1 MSSEEDN
8 EVDLDS
14 IPLFDYLK
22 KAIPVEELRDFSSSR
37 RIGSIDFVKGVAI
50 VMIMIAH
57 TAGAWLVPSWIFLYG
72 VVFSFL
78 DILGPSLFVFLSALS
93 VVFSIRRRKESTPEK
108 VIRNRIF
115 SRGLMI
121 IVIAVI
127 FNIVSI
133 EFTIPGYSFPLTIW
147 GWNILMFIGASQ
159 IFSYYALK
167 LSKVARATIGLVI
180 IFASDAVRQ
189 FLFQGKAAGNL
200 VSEVLHYII
209 TSPSPMTPL
218 LPWISICFISSIFGE
233 YLFEAM
239 MGGTKKDYKK
249 LFRTF
254 LNWGIFLVLAGIF
267 LGRNSYIAGN
277 EFIAAT
283 DFTIGTL
290 PLNEY
295 PHIVLL
301 ETANMDTFIHN
312 IKYPGMWEFLIRGR
326 APNMIYNLGAALILI
341 ALCFYLV
348 DIKRKMNNFISM
360 MNYYGKVSLSL
371 FLLHFVFITIF
382 RISGFGALDFI
393 AYVFVI
399 FGYLGFWGF
408 VMYIWNEFYSGAG
421 SPEWLMV
428 QIGRIGQKTGKTV
441 KKEILI
447 IEEEIKETVQK
458 IKKDTKK
465 DSKN

>member
-22 KAIPVEELRDFSSSR
+22 KTIPVEELRDFSSSR
-37 RIGSIDFVKGVAI
+37 RIGSIDFVKGLAI
-50 VMIMIAH
+50 IFIMLAH
-57 TAGAWLVPSWIFLYG
+57 TAGAWFAPSWKFLYG
-72 VVFSFL
+72 IGFAFL
-78 DILGPSLFVFLSALS
+78 DIFGPSLFVFLSALS
-93 VVFSIRRRKESTPEK
+93 VVFSIRRRKNSSHNK

-115 SRGLMI
+115 SRGMMI
-121 IVIAVI
+121 IVIAI
-127 FNIVSI
+127 LFNVVSI
-133 EFTIPGYSFPLTIW
+133 GVVFKVPGYSFPATLW

-167 LSKVARATIGLVI
+167 LSKVARAIIGLVI
-180 IFASDAVRQ
+180 IFTSDAVRQ
-189 FLFQGKAAGNL
+189 FISQGKEAGDL
-200 VSEVLHYII
+200 LSSVLHFII

-233 YLFEAM
+233 YLYEAM

-254 LNWGIFLVLAGIF
+254 LYWGIFLVLTGIF
-267 LGRNSYIAGN
+267 LGRNAYDYGN
-277 EFIAAT
+277 EYIAAT

-290 PLNEY
+290 PLSEY
-295 PHIVLL
+295 PHLL
-301 ETANMDTFIHN
+301 LLQAMRTPTYLPTFT
-312 IKYPGMWEFLIRGR
+312 YPGMWEFLIRGR

-341 ALCFYLV
+341 AMCFYLV

-371 FLLHFVFITIF
+371 FLLHFVFITLF
-382 RISGFGALDFI
+382 LDAFEFI
-393 AYVFVI
+393 IYAFVV

-408 VMYIWNEFYSGAG
+408 IMYIWNEFYNGVG
-421 SPEWLMV
+421 SPEWVMV
-428 QIGRIGQKTGKTV
+428 QVGRIGQKTGKTV
-441 KKEILI
+441 KKEITI

-458 IKKDTKK
+458 IKKDREET
-465 DSKN
+465 SKT

>member
-1 MSSEEDN
+1 MSLEEEN

-37 RIGSIDFVKGVAI
+37 RIRSIDFVKGVAI
-50 VMIMIAH
+50 IFIILAH
-57 TAGAWLVPSWIFLYG
+57 TAGAWLVPSWKFLYG
-72 VVFSFL
+72 IVFAFL

-93 VVFSIRRRKESTPEK
+93 VVFSIRRRKKSTREK

-127 FNIVSI
+127 FNLVSI
-133 EFTIPGYSFPLTIW
+133 EFTIPGYSFPATLW
-147 GWNILMFIGASQ
+147 GWNILMFIGISQ

-167 LSKVARATIGLVI
+167 LSKVARAIIGLI
-180 IFASDAVRQ
+180 TIFTSDAVRQ
-189 FLFQGKAAGNL
+189 FLFQGKEAGDL
-200 VSEVLHYII
+200 LSTILHYII

-233 YLFEAM
+233 YLYEAM
-239 MGGTKKDYKK
+239 MGGTKKDYRK

-254 LNWGIFLVLAGIF
+254 LYWGIFLVLTGVF
-267 LGRNSYIAGN
+267 LGRNSYVPGV
-277 EFIAAT
+277 EFLTAT

-290 PLNEY
+290 PLSEY
-295 PHIVLL
+295 PHIALL
-301 ETANMDTFIHN
+301 PTANIPTFIHN
-312 IKYPGMWEFLIRGR
+312 ITYPGMWEFLIRGR

-341 ALCFYLV
+341 AVCFYIV

-382 RISGFGALDFI
+382 LDALDLFRFI
-393 AYVFVI
+393 VVI
-399 FGYLGFWGF
+399 FGYLGFWGLT
-408 VMYIWNEFYSGAG
+408 MYLWNEFYNGVG

-428 QIGRIGQKTGKTV
+428 QVGRIGQKTGKTV

-447 IEEEIKETVQK
+447 IEEEIKETVHK
-458 IKKDTKK
+458 IKKDQEEDTK
-465 DSKN
+465 N

>member
-1 MSSEEDN
+1 MSSEENN

-22 KAIPVEELRDFSSSR
+22 KAIPVEELRDFSSSK

-50 VMIMIAH
+50 VFIMLAH
-57 TAGAWLVPSWIFLYG
+57 TGGAWLVPSWRFLYG
-72 VVFSFL
+72 LLFSFL

-93 VVFSIRRRKESTPEK
+93 VVFSIRRKKTATSEK
-108 VIRNRIF
+108 LIRNRIF

-133 EFTIPGYSFPLTIW
+133 ELTIENYSFPATLW

-167 LSKVARATIGLVI
+167 LSKVTRTIIGLVI
-180 IFASDAVRQ
+180 IFTSDAIRQ
-189 FLFQGKAAGNL
+189 FLYQGNEAGDL
-200 VSEVLHYII
+200 LSSILHFII
-209 TSPSPMTPL
+209 TSPAPMTPL

-233 YLFEAM
+233 YLYDAM
-239 MGGTKKDYKK
+239 IGGTKKDYRK

-254 LNWGIFLVLAGIF
+254 LYWGIFLVLTGIF
-267 LGRNSYIAGN
+267 LGRNSYIPSEGN
-277 EFIAAT
+277 EFIIAT
-283 DFTIGTL
+283 DFTIGRL
-290 PLNEY
+290 PISEY
-295 PHIVLL
+295 PHIILF
-301 ETANMDTFIHN
+301 NDTNWDTYIHN

-326 APNMIYNLGAALILI
+326 APNMIYNLGAALVLI
-341 ALCFYLV
+341 AVCFYIV

-382 RISGFGALDFI
+382 LNALDFI
-393 AYVFVI
+393 TYMFVI

-408 VMYIWNEFYSGAG
+408 VMYIWNEFYNGVG
-421 SPEWLMV
+421 SPEWIIV
-428 QIGRIGQKTGKTV
+428 QVGRIGQKTGKTV
-441 KKEILI
+441 KKEILV

-458 IKKDTKK
+458 IKKDREEHLEQ
-465 DSKN
+465 

>member
-37 RIGSIDFVKGVAI
+37 RIGSIDFVKGIAI
-50 VMIMIAH
+50 IFIMLAH
-57 TAGAWLVPSWIFLYG
+57 TAGAWLVTSWMFLYG
-72 VVFSFL
+72 ILFAFL

-93 VVFSIRRRKESTPEK
+93 VVFSIRRRKVSTSEK
-108 VIRNRIF
+108 VVRNRIF

-127 FNIVSI
+127 FNLVSI
-133 EFTIPGYSFPLTIW
+133 EFTIPGYSFPATLW

-167 LSKVARATIGLVI
+167 LSKVARTIIGLI
-180 IFASDAVRQ
+180 IIYASDPIRQ
-189 FLFQGKAAGNL
+189 FLFQGKEAGDIL
-200 VSEVLHYII
+200 STVLHYII

-233 YLFEAM
+233 YLYEAM
-239 MGGTKKDYKK
+239 MGGTKKDYRK

-254 LNWGIFLVLAGIF
+254 LYWGIFLVLVGVF
-267 LGRNSYIAGN
+267 LGRNSYVPGN
-277 EFIAAT
+277 EFLIAT
-283 DFTIGTL
+283 DYTIGTL
-290 PLNEY
+290 PSSEY
-295 PHIVLL
+295 PHILL
-301 ETANMDTFIHN
+301 LDFANIPTYIHE
-312 IKYPGMWEFLIRGR
+312 ITYPGMWEFLIRGR
-326 APNMIYNLGAALILI
+326 APNMIYNLGAALVLI
-341 ALCFYLV
+341 AVCFYIV

-371 FLLHFVFITIF
+371 FLLHFVFITLF
-382 RISGFGALDFI
+382 LNSQDFI
-393 AYVFVI
+393 TYIFVV

-408 VMYIWNEFYSGAG
+408 VMYIWNEFYNGVG
-421 SPEWLMV
+421 SPEWLIV
-428 QIGRIGQKTGKTV
+428 QVGRIGQKTGKTV

-447 IEEEIKETVQK
+447 IEEEIKETVHK
-458 IKKDTKK
+458 IRKDRDEESKK
-465 DSKN
+465 

>member
-22 KAIPVEELRDFSSSR
+22 KAIPVEELRDYSSSR

-50 VMIMIAH
+50 IFVILAH
-57 TAGAWLVPSWIFLYG
+57 TAGAWFVPSWRFLYG
-72 VVFSFL
+72 LLFSFL
-78 DILGPSLFVFLSALS
+78 DIFGPSLFVFLSALS
-93 VVFSIRRRKESTPEK
+93 VVFSIRRKKASTSSK

-121 IVIAVI
+121 VVIAVI
-127 FNIVSI
+127 FNLVSI
-133 EFTIPGYSFPLTIW
+133 EITIPEYSFPATLW

-167 LSKVARATIGLVI
+167 FNKVTRAIIGLVV
-180 IFASDAVRQ
+180 IFTSDAVRQ
-189 FLFQGKAAGNL
+189 FLFQGKEAGVL
-200 VSEVLHYII
+200 LSTVLHYII
-209 TSPSPMTPL
+209 TSPSPMTPF

-233 YLFEAM
+233 YLYEAM
-239 MGGTKKDYKK
+239 IGGTKKDYCK

-254 LNWGIFLVLAGIF
+254 LYWGIFLVLTGVF
-267 LGRNSYIAGN
+267 LGRNSYIPGN
-277 EFIAAT
+277 EFIIAT

-290 PLNEY
+290 PASEY
-295 PHIVLL
+295 HHITLFI
-301 ETANMDTFIHN
+301 DTNWPTHIHN
-312 IKYPGMWEFLIRGR
+312 ITYPGMWEFLIRGR
-326 APNMIYNLGAALILI
+326 APNMIYNLGAALVLI
-341 ALCFYLV
+341 AVCFYIV

-371 FLLHFVFITIF
+371 FLLHFVFITLF
-382 RISGFGALDFI
+382 LNALDFI
-393 AYVFVI
+393 TYAFVV

-408 VMYIWNEFYSGAG
+408 VMYIWNEFYNGVG
-421 SPEWLMV
+421 SPEWLIV
-428 QIGRIGQKTGKTV
+428 QVGRIGQKTGKTV
-441 KKEILI
+441 KKEILV
-447 IEEEIKETVQK
+447 IEEEIKETVKK
-458 IKKDTKK
+458 IKKDRGE